1 MKLRMCYKREG
12 DRLFNTMCDEEGYT
26 FSFFFQHGDAR
37 QTQ

>member
-1 MKLRMCYKREG
+1 MMLRMRYKREG
-12 DRLFNTMCDEEGYT
+12 NKLFNTMCDEQGYT